1 MPSLLLHHSDTSS
14 LHLRD
19 GFFEVRSVVLM
30 RLPPSVTHHLSPRFP
45 PIRHPAHA
53 ETSQRYVTRRLFLL
67 LFRGGKNLKELS
79 GQIAPIPRLL
89 IPKPALRWAA
99 GHLMSD
105 GRTPA
110 PTLTVGF
117 LQAVGDASPHP
128 GLPADPTS
136 ASAVHIP

>member
-1 MPSLLLHHSDTSS
+1 
-14 LHLRD
+14 
-19 GFFEVRSVVLM
+19 M

-89 IPKPALRWAA
+89 IPKSALRWAA

-128 GLPADPTS
+128 GLPADPDLSLCCAHSMSVTVPGKTLPEGFYGD
-136 ASAVHIP
+136 AGRQRAC